1 MHEKYFGEKLN
12 EYFSTKLLYEKIFL
26 LKIIAIH
33 HQIMRILIAIVN
45 TQLVQFKQHELVGC
59 PLHLLPDAKARDLKG
74 KAVNRLIVFYPL
86 LP

>member
-1 MHEKYFGEKLN
+1 MQEKYFGEKLN
-12 EYFSTKLLYEKIFL
+12 EYFSTKLLLYEKIFL

-59 PLHLLPDAKARDLKG
+59 
-74 KAVNRLIVFYPL
+74 RLR
-86 LP
+86 